1 MVWKESKE
9 HSKEQVLPESGAKG
23 RLSQARKK
31 MSPGLESSGLPQKVD
46 LELSFEGES
55 VR

>member
-31 MSPGLESSGLPQKVD
+31 MSPGLESQWSSPKSGLGA
-46 LELSFEGES
+46 EF
-55 VR
+55 